1 MQWTSPQTW
10 LTVPVWSNRNVAPHL
25 HPPLMWVDTRE
36 VAKTRDP
43 PDMGKALD
51 RVYIDELATIGD
63 GPRSG

>member
-10 LTVPVWSNRNVAPHL
+10 LTVPVWSNRNVAPHF

-36 VAKTRDP
+36 VVKTRDP
-43 PDMGKALD
+43 PDMGKPWIES
-51 RVYIDELATIGD
+51 IDELATVGD